1 MTTKK
6 VTKKKAP
13 NSGKTAVSGRK
24 VSKKPWSKVK
34 WVCVGID
41 SSYYSISIGGIAK
54 TKDGKIRAAAVA
66 RRWDRKTDYFK
77 RLHDAAMVHELLH
90 ELFAALKVEPDLD
103 EVYIVHEEP
112 VAISHFQKGASQV
125 VKQQM
130 EIGGA
135 LLGGILRWGWKNV
148 WQIQAQQWQKPV
160 AEALGITTHHTK
172 WNPTKKEGKFRAK
185 EWIEKFHPKWDG
197 HWPDI
202 ISHGK
207 LGMIP
212 RPDSSKARGQQSDDR
227 YEALAMAS
235 FMRGELKKDG

>member
-1 MTTKK
+1 M
-6 VTKKKAP
+6 KKKRP
-13 NSGKTAVSGRK
+13 NSAKIQVSG
-24 VSKKPWSKVK
+24 KKLKKKSIKRSWSRVE

-41 SSYYSISIGGIAK
+41 SSYYSISLGGIAK
-54 TKDGKIRAAAVA
+54 TRDGKIRAAAVTK
-66 RRWDRKTDYFK
+66 RWDRQTDYFT
-77 RLHDAAMVHELLH
+77 RLLDAAKIHELMH
-90 ELFAALKVEPDLD
+90 ELFLTLKVEAELH

-125 VKQQM
+125 IKQQM

-202 ISHGK
+202 IEHSK

-212 RPDSSKARGQQSDDR
+212 RPDSSKARGKQSDDR
-227 YEALAMAS
+227 YEALAMAN
-235 FMRGELKKDG
+235 FMRLELKKSES